1 ENFDKAGAG
10 GSQGGRS
17 GIRAAV
23 ELSVL
28 ALRDARSKPELGM
41 RRRGFI
47 TLLGGAAAWPIAA
60 FAQQRL
66 PRVRVLLHCPALP
79 AANLQIAAELARIGY
94 VEGRNIAYEIRS
106 TEGDITRL
114 PPLARELAAVR
125 PEVVCTENPIH
136 LDGGMESP
144 KLAE

>member
-1 ENFDKAGAG
+1 
-10 GSQGGRS
+10 
-17 GIRAAV
+17 
-23 ELSVL
+23 
-28 ALRDARSKPELGM
+28 M

-47 TLLGGAAAWPIAA
+47 TLLGGVAAWPIAA

-66 PRVRVLLHCPALP
+66 LRVGVLLNGRAVPS
-79 AANLQIAAELARIGY
+79 ANLQIAAELARIGY

-106 TEGDITRL
+106 AEGDITRL
-114 PPLARELAAVR
+114 PPLARELAALR
-125 PEVVCTENPIH
+125 PEVVCTENPIR